1 MSINTCNPTKMIV
14 FNKHGNTISRWM
26 KVFQVKENSPQQ
38 ILILPMMVVKG
49 LQKNGTIQAIAHAF
63 VWCIIYRQGVTNVSI
78 RISRKENIKV
88 LVENWLVKFIKQ
100 EMQISHAKLLIK
112 LFKCMYR
119 DFCFVPYLI
128 QIIINIVMLSWK
140 LNIHLEL
147 NEAFFQKILQS
158 KIKNDDVKT
167 FFEACCS

>member
-1 MSINTCNPTKMIV
+1 
-14 FNKHGNTISRWM
+14 
-26 KVFQVKENSPQQ
+26 
-38 ILILPMMVVKG
+38 
-49 LQKNGTIQAIAHAF
+49 
-63 VWCIIYRQGVTNVSI
+63 
-78 RISRKENIKV
+78 
-88 LVENWLVKFIKQ
+88 
-100 EMQISHAKLLIK
+100 
-112 LFKCMYR
+112 MYR

-147 NEAFFQKILQS
+147 NKAFFQKILQS